1 MKDNYA
7 FSLYECAEELGIL
20 YVLSPYGQNIRVSIP
35 LSKKF
40 CEKSID
46 ELALS
51 VRSTNGLMRANLRT
65 VGEVVDAVMTESGL
79 FAVRNLGRKSISE
92 IKTTLLVK
100 AYDELNDRERYV
112 FWCDFAAKN
121 PKPRFEIV
129 GGGEDD

>member
-35 LSKKF
+35 LSKKL
-40 CEKSID
+40 CESGIED
-46 ELALS
+46 LNLS

-65 VGEVVDAVMTESGL
+65 IGDVVDTVMTESGL
-79 FAVRNLGRKSISE
+79 YTIRNLGRKSISE
-92 IKTTLLVK
+92 IKTSLLVR
-100 AYDELNDRERYV
+100 AYEELNDRDKYA
-112 FWCDFAAKN
+112 FWCDFVTKN

-129 GGGEDD
+129 GGEEDD